1 MIPGNG
7 CQVGMLPLRVC
18 NPSRRNHL
26 GYQNHTPR
34 PGRIDGLPVQTC
46 RRCLVGG
53 RRAAALNVATARQAL
68 ADGACNTNA
77 VLSVKNA
84 EDAAKVQS
92 VLTKP
97 SSDSAMQYSQKA
109 YEISADAAKELAK
122 VFQDQFEQMNRSLR
136 DLAQRTAHVGTTGIP
151 GNMGPFNQVFEAAN
165 KAFENINEAVRQAT
179 ENAQAMTRK

>member
-1 MIPGNG
+1 
-7 CQVGMLPLRVC
+7 
-18 NPSRRNHL
+18 
-26 GYQNHTPR
+26 
-34 PGRIDGLPVQTC
+34 
-46 RRCLVGG
+46 
-53 RRAAALNVATARQAL
+53 
-68 ADGACNTNA
+68 
-77 VLSVKNA
+77 
-84 EDAAKVQS
+84 

>member
-1 MIPGNG
+1 MTPGNG
-7 CQVGMLPLRVC
+7 CQVEMLPCACATLPGGIILATKTTPAAQ
-18 NPSRRNHL
+18 NDSL
-26 GYQNHTPR
+26 GSLFKLA
-34 PGRIDGLPVQTC
+34 DVALS
-46 RRCLVGG
+46 
-53 RRAAALNVATARQAL
+53 AAESFAALNVATARQAL
-68 ADGACNTNA
+68 ADGARNTKA

-92 VLTKP
+92 ALTKP
-97 SSDSAMQYSQKA
+97 SSDNALQYSQKA

-136 DLAQRTAHVGTTGIP
+136 DLAQRTAHVGTTGVP
-151 GNMGPFNQVFEAAN
+151 GTMAPFNQVFEAAN